1 MILYSRREGG
11 ERGEDFF
18 MLLIFFLLFHSNEPK
33 SRAGIGIFCR
43 FPGSMFLGEKE
54 GTEGVA
60 RK

>member
-18 MLLIFFLLFHSNEPK
+18 MLLTFFSYFIRM
-33 SRAGIGIFCR
+33 SRSR
-43 FPGSMFLGEKE
+43 ELELGYFVVSLGACFWAKKE